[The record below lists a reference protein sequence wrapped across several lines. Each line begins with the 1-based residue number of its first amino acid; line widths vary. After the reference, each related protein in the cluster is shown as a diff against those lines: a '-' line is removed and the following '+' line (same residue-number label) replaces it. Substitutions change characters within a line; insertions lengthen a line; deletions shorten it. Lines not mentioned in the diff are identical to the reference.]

1 MSISAIGL
9 APSAESTIKSRTV
22 ITSRISAASN
32 DTLPALDES
41 TEPVIAGPFHLFDG
55 SFIIEFLQPAPWRS
69 ASVLMRGTYKM
80 SHPLWRDH
88 PERHPQL
95 PPLHLVRLHPPL
107 SRSHLTKIPVQHF
120 DQAETIQVLH
130 GTLSFT
136 LDYTQRTVHVLS
148 GARTVIEPLTPHI
161 VGPPIADPADPD
173 ADVVILVWAHP
184 DDRPG
189 HMDMRFFLNLFM
201 HVSDA
206 HAGRS
211 NLDLG
216 RVMLMQ

>member
-1 MSISAIGL
+1 MLSS
-9 APSAESTIKSRTV
+9 SHSTN
-22 ITSRISAASN
+22 TS
-32 DTLPALDES
+32 
-41 TEPVIAGPFHLFDG
+41 
-55 SFIIEFLQPAPWRS
+55 
-69 ASVLMRGTYKM
+69 
-80 SHPLWRDH
+80 
-88 PERHPQL
+88 
-95 PPLHLVRLHPPL
+95 
-107 SRSHLTKIPVQHF
+107 QHF
-120 DQAETIQVLH
+120 DQAETIQVLQ

-136 LDYTQRTVHVLS
+136 LDYTQRNVHVCA

-173 ADVVILVWAHP
+173 SDVVILVWAHP

-206 HAGRS
+206 HAGKS
-211 NLDLG
+211 NLDLA